1 MSAVL
6 EEQRPALRPFAELR
20 AESGFAW
27 SCRTA
32 EVEYG
37 RVVRACETS
46 GSDRGEYAA
55 HMKSHGLAPVK
66 SAYERPKPWAPP
78 RPVRVYAPKPMAA
91 GERCEWVKTTGG
103 HHEIPA
109 RMDGDTYVPASG
121 EWIPAVSE
129 QREGTVWSVAT
140 SASEWW
146 ILPDGDESRPVLV
159 KRAGKRGWPHKE
171 GELYEVIGA
180 ADSARANVLR
190 AELIRKRGIFAVVD
204 CVTRGSTWGYGGG
217 SEQTYVKW
225 HSDPSCP
232 EAEGK
237 DRYDREAHGHA
248 YGYGCD
254 EWGTRAW
261 SPIQVAIALTSGKQA
276 PSALCATCIV
286 NLDVESPAEVPA
298 VDDSPASV
306 APEPV
311 PEADGALF
319 VSDVEDGAHSAV
331 YEVSYPDGERA
342 AYADMLGPGAT
353 IRVLWGGHTLT
364 PELCAQVRE
373 AVTAWRAGFDPAT
386 GIGPDDQTWRILCS
400 RSTPDKRRDYA
411 LMSARR
417 AYDDAIRAAG
427 DVLAADL
434 EAAGDELAL
443 QRAAREYEAEAR
455 SVAREACRR
464 VCGDVEAAYAAE
476 TAVPA

>member
-1 MSAVL
+1 MTAVL
-6 EEQRPALRPFAELR
+6 EERPALVPFAELR

-55 HMKSHGLAPVK
+55 HMKSHGHAPVK

-91 GERCEWVKTTGG
+91 GERCEWVKTTEG
-103 HHEIPA
+103 HREIPA

-129 QREGTVWSVAT
+129 TRAGVVWSVAT
-140 SASEWW
+140 TASEWW
-146 ILPDGDESRPVLV
+146 VLPDDDPGHPVLV
-159 KRAGKRGWPHKE
+159 KRHGKRFDFKRGE
-171 GELYEVIGA
+171 GDLYEVAGA

-217 SEQTYVKW
+217 DERTYVKW
-225 HSDPSCP
+225 HSDSSCP
-232 EAEGK
+232 DAEGK
-237 DRYDREAHGHA
+237 DRYDRETHGHA

-276 PSALCATCIV
+276 PGELCAMCIAG
-286 NLDVESPAEVPA
+286 LDVDSPAQVPA
-298 VDDSPASV
+298 RDDSPASEAPIP
-306 APEPV
+306 APETGGT
-311 PEADGALF
+311 GALF

-342 AYADMLGPGAT
+342 AYADMLGPSGT
-353 IRVLWGGHTLT
+353 IRVLWGGQVLT
-364 PELCAQVRE
+364 DELCAQVRE
-373 AVTAWRAGFDPAT
+373 AVTAWRASFDPAT
-386 GIGPDDQTWRILCS
+386 GIGPDDQTWRILCT
-400 RSTPDKRRDYA
+400 RGTPDKRRDYA
-411 LMSARR
+411 LMCARR
-417 AYDDAIRAAG
+417 AYD
-427 DVLAADL
+427 
-434 EAAGDELAL
+434 EAV
-443 QRAAREYEAEAR
+443 RAARRGAGR
-455 SVAREACRR
+455 GPR
-464 VCGDVEAAYAAE
+464 GGG
-476 TAVPA
+476 